1 MFVPHNFL
9 FWRLLRE
16 MEKKN
21 FRRSFLFSTL
31 RFPSILAAGNTAISC
46 SSSPGEIFMASLIT
60 SDKNLSRFLSRLE
73 AFEGLPRNPVRREF
87 IVETIMR
94 DI

>member
-1 MFVPHNFL
+1 
-9 FWRLLRE
+9 
-16 MEKKN
+16 
-21 FRRSFLFSTL
+21 
-31 RFPSILAAGNTAISC
+31 
-46 SSSPGEIFMASLIT
+46 MASLIT